1 MLYILLLHF
10 VYHLSPFIRM
20 SAPWRQRFGLFC
32 SLLCLDQC
40 FIHSRCSTNICW
52 IYELINKL
60 HRHTGRK
67 QFPIK
72 DIDQMAFRFCCNFE
86 SHKTVRQYLWNFE
99 RKSLWF
105 KTTLF
110 SAKLFICEDNRKCI
124 IYELIQKYKNKAN
137 RILEDILH
145 FDGDTRMGKST
156 YKVRVV
162 NIKTS

>member
-110 SAKLFICEDNRKCI
+110 SAKLFICEDKSVSFMSSSKNTKTKQI
-124 IYELIQKYKNKAN
+124 ESLKIYSTL
-137 RILEDILH
+137 
-145 FDGDTRMGKST
+145 MGTQEWVNPHIKSG
-156 YKVRVV
+156 
-162 NIKTS
+162 